1 MYVSCIF
8 CELVEAFDCVNHDLL
23 LLNLN
28 YCGIQD
34 EVFRLV

>member
-8 CELVEAFDCVNHDLL
+8 CELVKVFDCVNHELL

-28 YCGIQD
+28 YYGIQG
-34 EVFRLV
+34 EIFR